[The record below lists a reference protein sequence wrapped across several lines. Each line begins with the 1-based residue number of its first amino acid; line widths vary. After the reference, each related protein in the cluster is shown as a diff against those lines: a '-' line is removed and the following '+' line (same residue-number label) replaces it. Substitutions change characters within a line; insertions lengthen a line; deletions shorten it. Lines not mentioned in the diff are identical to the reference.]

1 MRAFVVFA
9 VFVWSAVAVAHP
21 AVVVDDDHV
30 ADEAAAAADA
40 DAVEDAASASAEAG
54 PAVDDSVKVAPPAG
68 VSASPFA
75 GDGET
80 TTEGAV
86 VNLTGID
93 IVDRVYFR
101 EDTFLGFVRSKV
113 GEAISVE
120 ALEQDAID
128 VTNQYLA
135 RGYLKAK
142 VTVDVVE
149 TKVGP
154 RARFVVVAGE
164 RAELKEVHIVGRD
177 LVDEASLKEGFFSR
191 PPEPLGLLTRAGL
204 YHKPYLD
211 QDQQRLVFNYYKRG
225 FLEARVTE
233 TRVTS
238 SPDLSGLQVTLQVIE
253 GAQYELGELRIE
265 GEFPPGETSEALRER
280 VKIQTG
286 DVADLVLL
294 QQQADPLLDRWRELG
309 YPFARFEQ
317 QLAVGPPPSG
327 ALEKKGIGITLK
339 MVKGPEAV
347 VREVRIVGN
356 KGTMEHVFRREI
368 EVKTDRTYDHLA
380 VKRSEKNLLQ
390 TGLLQSASG
399 RAVPVVS
406 ETPGTDDTALVDVEF
421 VVAETTTWMLSPAFF
436 GDANEGLIVI
446 GIAGDRNLFGTGL
459 QAFTSVQWS
468 SLRFLFDA
476 SLTEP
481 RLFGTRSSATIEAHR
496 RELRYRDFII
506 GSVFGGSVRAN
517 YAWDLG
523 WRFGGPARWFVGG
536 GVGVEYGGVVGYEG
550 KELLPS
556 SLLPQ
561 ETFRNAVEVRGGFD
575 TREGGLSPRNGV
587 LLSAEASTAGP
598 WTGSGLSFVD
608 GSANVRAFWSP
619 FWDITFKT
627 NTQVGGIFNPLGGKA
642 PVTDRYFLGGL
653 GSVRGFFPRS
663 IGPLQPIGLVD
674 GGSVL
679 GEVGGVVKFVQNLE
693 IEVPIFPGLPVRG
706 FVFADFG
713 NTFGDDELDDIIG
726 GTIDRK
732 TDFLVAN
739 LMMSTGLGVLLE
751 TPVLP
756 FRFEWSIPVTKR
768 DFDQPVNF
776 FLGVG
781 SAF

>member
-1 MRAFVVFA
+1 MRAL
-9 VFVWSAVAVAHP
+9 VFVIVFVIAAAASAQE
-21 AVVVDDDHV
+21 
-30 ADEAAAAADA
+30 EAAAAVV
-40 DAVEDAASASAEAG
+40 DAV
-54 PAVDDSVKVAPPAG
+54 VDEEVADTVVDEEVADEEVVDTAPPAG
-68 VSASPFA
+68 VAASPFA
-75 GDGET
+75 QDGEVNSD
-80 TTEGAV
+80 GVV

-93 IVDRVYFR
+93 VVDRVYFR
-101 EDTFLGFVRSKV
+101 EDTFLGFLRSKA
-113 GEAISVE
+113 GEPLDAT
-120 ALEQDAID
+120 ALEADAVE

-142 VTVDVVE
+142 VTVAVVK
-149 TKVGP
+149 TTQGP

-164 RAELKEVHIVGRD
+164 RAELKEVHIVGND
-177 LVDEASLKEGFFSR
+177 LVAEADLKEGFFSR

-225 FLEARVTE
+225 FLEARVSE

-238 SPDLSGLQVTLQVIE
+238 SSDLSGLQVTLQVIE
-253 GAQYELGELRIE
+253 GAAYELAALTIE
-265 GEFPPGETSEALRER
+265 GELPPDTTAADLRKRVALND
-280 VKIQTG
+280 G

-294 QQQADPLLDRWRELG
+294 QQQADPLLDAWRELG

-317 QLAVGPPPSG
+317 QLAVLPPPSG
-327 ALEKKGIGITLK
+327 DLDKKGIGITLK
-339 MVKGPEAV
+339 MVKGPLAV
-347 VREVRIVGN
+347 VRAVRIVGN
-356 KGTMEHVFRREI
+356 KGTMEHVFRREL
-368 EVKTDRTYDHLA
+368 EVELDVPYDHKAL
-380 VKRSEKNLLQ
+380 KHSERNLMQ
-390 TGLLQSASG
+390 TGLLQAATG
-399 RAVPVVS
+399 RAVPVT
-406 ETPGTDDTALVDVEF
+406 EKPRADGTALVDVEF
-421 VVAETTTWMLSPAFF
+421 NVTETTTWMLSPAFF
-436 GDANEGLIVI
+436 GDANEGLILI
-446 GIAGDRNLFGTGL
+446 GIAGDRNLLGTGL

-468 SLRFLFDA
+468 QLRFLFDA

-517 YAWDLG
+517 YAYELG
-523 WRFGGPARWFVGG
+523 WRLGGPARWFVGG
-536 GVGVEYGGVVGYEG
+536 GLGVEYGGVVSFDD
-550 KELLPS
+550 KQLRSS

-561 ETFRNAVEVRGGFD
+561 ATFRNTVEARGGFD
-575 TREGGLSPRNGV
+575 SREGGLSPRNG
-587 LLSAEASTAGP
+587 LLVSLEASTAGP

-608 GSANVRAFWSP
+608 GHANVRGFWSP
-619 FWDITFKT
+619 LWDITFKS
-627 NTQVGGIFNPLGGKA
+627 NTQIGGIINPLGGQA

-663 IGPLQPIGLVD
+663 IGPLQQAPLVD
-674 GGSVL
+674 GGTALV
-679 GEVGGVVKFVQNLE
+679 EVGGVVKFVQNLE
-693 IEVPIFPGLPVRG
+693 VEVPIFPGLPVRG

-713 NTFGDDELDDIIG
+713 NTFGDDEIGDIFT
-726 GTIDRK
+726 GTIERD

-739 LMMSTGLGVLLE
+739 LMMSTGLGVLLV